1 MKYMLW
7 ASAAV
12 ALFAVGSAGAQ
23 DFVFKPIDTNKLVV
37 QPSRV
42 AADVAARTIDL
53 VGQTAGNSLDN
64 NNWVK
69 GLNFLFGKRVS
80 VPTTQMGRSAL
91 PAPHM
96 FPSTQYKNFN
106 TPVMPTSQPRR
117 R

>member
-7 ASAAV
+7 AGAAV

-69 GLNFLFGKRVS
+69 ATNFLFGRRVS